1 MTLLALGLALFIAPH
16 LLPTIPSLRQALFAR
31 AGEERYR
38 GLFSLVTLVG
48 LVLIVVGFRDA
59 PRDQVFPRFLPAV
72 AMAKG
77 ANTVAL
83 ILFAAANMKG
93 HIRRAVQHPMLL
105 GLLLWSVVH
114 VLANGDRRGTVLFGA
129 LAGSAVVDLASAIR
143 RRAVKSFVPEAK
155 HDVRAVV
162 GGVVVALVVMTFHRV
177 LFGPQVVSFGM

>member
-1 MTLLALGLALFIAPH
+1 MTLLVLGLVLFIAPH
-16 LLPTIPSLRQALFAR
+16 LLPTFPALREALLAR
-31 AGEERYR
+31 AGEKRYR
-38 GLFSLVTLVG
+38 GLFALASLAG

-59 PRDQVFPRFLPAV
+59 PRDQLFPRFHPAFS
-72 AMAKG
+72 AAKG
-77 ANTVAL
+77 ANAVAL

-93 HIRRAVQHPMLL
+93 HIRHAVQHPMLL

-114 VLANGDRRGTVLFGA
+114 LLANGDRRGTVLFGS
-129 LAGSAVVDLASAIR
+129 LAAYAVVDLVSAIR